1 MPSIINQAG
10 FPRTARPAIYA
21 RIDASALSGGAL
33 DSGALAIVGDF
44 PSFPSAEPVS
54 FSSRRAMAAYD
65 STDRDL
71 AQLAALAFSPSDDAN
86 ANRGAALVGMI
97 NAREGAAAAS
107 LTQGPLTLTSRI
119 YGPRGNRL
127 QSTLTISGDTHTLS
141 LNRNGLTELFSVENE
156 ALLIITNNSGGSIE
170 YELAEGT
177 FSLLDAS
184 AATLLS
190 VDSSEAPTLRALA
203 GLIDQLDG
211 ISAELADPTNAPLAE
226 LDYMSATISDG
237 ASSEL
242 KAPAFRLKRE
252 LSSSALVS
260 ASLDNASTAATFS
273 ASTET
278 ATGGAQGSTLDYE
291 AALASIEAQSFQL
304 VVLFSLNAADQS
316 KLSAHLDAAARA
328 GYERQAY
335 TAIDST
341 SALSAA
347 KSRAVSLNAPD
358 IALAAQSIEVFNPA
372 GERVTLDARYTALM
386 FAAMQAGS
394 DTAEPLTRK
403 RPRVISFSQAW
414 DSHADA
420 EAALRSGLIFMSR
433 DNIGARIERGLT
445 TWLEDNNPIYSEISA
460 YESLLVS
467 VRDIRQALSDQI
479 GRPTR
484 ASQMTLIESRVNAR
498 LTAQVLD
505 GTLKGFANVTLED
518 LGDQIAVSYDAAPV
532 EPLNFITLTAVAR
545 RL

>member
-141 LNRNGLTELFSVENE
+141 LNRNGLTELFSVEND

-177 FSLLDAS
+177 FSLLDAN

-226 LDYMSATISDG
+226 LDYMSATISDS

-260 ASLDNASTAATFS
+260 ASLDNTSTAATFS
-273 ASTET
+273 AGTET

-304 VVLFSLNAADQS
+304 VVLFSLSAADQS
-316 KLSAHLDAAARA
+316 KLGAHLDAAARA

-341 SALSAA
+341 SALSTA

-467 VRDIRQALSDQI
+467 VRDIRLALSDQI

-484 ASQMTLIESRVNAR
+484 ASQKTLIESRVNAR

>member
-1 MPSIINQAG
+1 
-10 FPRTARPAIYA
+10 
-21 RIDASALSGGAL
+21 
-33 DSGALAIVGDF
+33 
-44 PSFPSAEPVS
+44 
-54 FSSRRAMAAYD
+54 
-65 STDRDL
+65 
-71 AQLAALAFSPSDDAN
+71 
-86 ANRGAALVGMI
+86 
-97 NAREGAAAAS
+97 
-107 LTQGPLTLTSRI
+107 
-119 YGPRGNRL
+119 
-127 QSTLTISGDTHTLS
+127 
-141 LNRNGLTELFSVENE
+141 
-156 ALLIITNNSGGSIE
+156 
-170 YELAEGT
+170 
-177 FSLLDAS
+177 
-184 AATLLS
+184 
-190 VDSSEAPTLRALA
+190 
-203 GLIDQLDG
+203 
-211 ISAELADPTNAPLAE
+211 
-226 LDYMSATISDG
+226 
-237 ASSEL
+237 
-242 KAPAFRLKRE
+242 
-252 LSSSALVS
+252 VS
-260 ASLDNASTAATFS
+260 ASLDNTSAAATFS
-273 ASTET
+273 AGTET

-316 KLSAHLDAAARA
+316 KLGAHLDAAARA

-467 VRDIRQALSDQI
+467 VRDIRLALSDQI